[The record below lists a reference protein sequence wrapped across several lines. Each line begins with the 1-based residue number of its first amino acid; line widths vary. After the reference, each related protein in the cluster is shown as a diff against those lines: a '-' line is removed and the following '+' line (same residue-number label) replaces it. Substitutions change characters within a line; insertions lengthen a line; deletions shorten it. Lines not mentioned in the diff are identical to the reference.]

1 MTVQPQVAENQLM
14 KHAVSYLRVST
25 PRQMDTAVDIDPDG
39 NSIATQRQWAQG
51 RAAGLTAHVDREFI
65 EPGTSAQSIEKRP
78 VFRELLRYVAEHPE
92 IDYVIIYMRSRAFRN
107 FGDAVLTKRQL
118 AKLGVK
124 LISAKEDFG
133 EGYLADAMEA
143 VTDIF
148 NEMEVRRNGEDIKAK
163 LRNKALNGGTVTR
176 AKLGYLNIRAEQD
189 GRLFNSIGLDPK
201 RASLVLKAFELYATG
216 EYSIDR
222 LTVTMADL
230 GLTTRPSAR
239 WPREQP
245 VSDSKLHSMLSDPY
259 YAGWVT
265 VDGQLLPGRHDAIIS
280 QALFDRAQVV
290 LNARSARGQ
299 RDRVLSHYL
308 KGILYCDRCH
318 TTAKRTSRLIYTEAT
333 GNGGRYGYYVCRA
346 RQDGLCDLPHLP
358 VSQVENAIAAHYS
371 LLPVPDDFATA
382 VRTELEATMADQQR
396 LTRELH
402 ATLTKQLTKLE
413 AREERLIDLA
423 ADGVLTRAKIHER
436 SNAIHLERARIQA
449 QLADTG
455 DQLALGAQRLR
466 ESLDLVA
473 DPARLYRQAPD
484 DTRRQLNQT
493 FYQRFYLND
502 DNHVAVTN
510 DVLNPPFDEIQEAS
524 WVYQRQKDLALG
536 HRTSGNRLP
545 VLPTRPTNENRP
557 GHKTG
562 PVQDH
567 QTPVLADIFR
577 VSGSSKRVMV
587 ELRGFEPLAPSMRT
601 RCATGL
607 RHSPQPVPKITSPR
621 VDRRQAVPGPADRR
635 TCRNTLRPSRPGC
648 LHRPAHRPLVELL
661 LDVEAGQVHRVGD
674 PAQLHVLI
682 VDPDHRLGIGPV
694 RELLGRVVATGL
706 GQS

>member
-1 MTVQPQVAENQLM
+1 MTADSAIPMTAEAQST
-14 KHAVSYLRVST
+14 KRAVLYLRVST
-25 PRQMDTAVDIDPDG
+25 PRQMDTAVDIDADG
-39 NSIATQRQWAQG
+39 NSISTQREFSLR
-51 RAAGLTAHVDREFI
+51 RAASVQAVVDREFI
-65 EPGTSAQSIEKRP
+65 EPGNSAQTIEKRP

-201 RASLVLKAFELYATG
+201 RAPLVLKVFELYATG
-216 EYSIDR
+216 EYSIDL
-222 LTVTMADL
+222 LTTAMADL

-245 VSDSKLHSMLSDPY
+245 VSDSKLHRMLSDPY

-265 VDGQLLPGRHDAIIS
+265 VDGDLIPGRHEAIVS
-280 QALFDRAQVV
+280 QALFDRVQEV
-290 LNARSARGQ
+290 LNLRSSRGQ

-308 KGILYCDRCH
+308 KGALYCERCH
-318 TTAKRTSRLIYTEAT
+318 QAGRTSRLIYTEVN
-333 GNGGRYGYYVCRA
+333 GNGGRYGYYLCRS
-346 RQDGLCDLPHLP
+346 RQVGLCDLPHLP
-358 VSQVENAIAAHYS
+358 VAQVEEAIAARYT
-371 LLPVPDDFATA
+371 LLQVPEDFAGT
-382 VRTELEATMADQQR
+382 VRAELETTMADQQR
-396 LTRELH
+396 LTQELH
-402 ATLTKQLTKLE
+402 ANLTKQLTKLE

-423 ADGVLTRAKIHER
+423 ADGALTRAKIQQR
-436 SNAIHLERARIQA
+436 SNAIHLERARIQT
-449 QLADTG
+449 QLSDTSE
-455 DQLALGAQRLR
+455 QLALGAQRLR
-466 ESLDLVA
+466 EALDLVA
-473 DPARLYRQAPD
+473 DPARLYRRALD

-493 FYQRFYLND
+493 FYRRFYLD
-502 DNHVAVTN
+502 DDTRVTVTS
-510 DVLNPPFDEIQEAS
+510 DVLNPPFDEIQDAS
-524 WVYQRQKDLALG
+524 WVYRRQKDLALR
-536 HRTSGNRLP
+536 HRTSADQ
-545 VLPTRPTNENRP
+545 LPTKSTNENRP

-577 VSGSSKRVMV
+577 VNGSSKRVMV

-607 RHSPQPVPKITSPR
+607 RHSPQPVLKVTSP
-621 VDRRQAVPGPADRR
+621 
-635 TCRNTLRPSRPGC
+635 
-648 LHRPAHRPLVELL
+648 
-661 LDVEAGQVHRVGD
+661 
-674 PAQLHVLI
+674 
-682 VDPDHRLGIGPV
+682 GIGPC
-694 RELLGRVVATGL
+694 
-706 GQS
+706 

>member
-1 MTVQPQVAENQLM
+1 MSASPTETTSDVEPV
-14 KHAVSYLRVST
+14 KRAVLYLRVST
-25 PRQMDTAVDIDPDG
+25 TRQMDTAVDIDADG
-39 NSIATQRQWAQG
+39 NSISTQRDFTLR
-51 RAAGLTAHVDREFI
+51 RAASVQAVVDREFL
-65 EPGTSAQSIEKRP
+65 EPGNSAQTIDKRP

-189 GRLFNSIGLDPK
+189 GRLFNSIGLDAQ
-201 RASLVLKAFELYATG
+201 RAPLVLKAFELYATG
-216 EYSIDR
+216 EYTIDR
-222 LTVTMADL
+222 LTAAMADL

-265 VDGQLLPGRHDAIIS
+265 VDGQLLPGRHEAIIS

-308 KGILYCDRCH
+308 KGTLYCDRCH
-318 TTAKRTSRLIYTEAT
+318 TTAERTSRLIYTEAT
-333 GNGGRYGYYVCRA
+333 GNGGRYGYYICRS
-346 RQDGLCDLPHLP
+346 RQEGLCDLPHLP
-358 VSQVENAIAAHYS
+358 VGQVENAIAAHYD
-371 LLPVPDDFATA
+371 LLPVPEDFADA
-382 VRTELEATMADQQR
+382 VRAELETTMADQQR

-402 ATLTKQLTKLE
+402 TTLTKQLTKLE

-423 ADGVLTRAKIHER
+423 ADGVLTRAKIQQR
-436 SNAIHLERARIQA
+436 SNAIHLERARIQT
-449 QLADTG
+449 QLANTG
-455 DQLALGAQRLR
+455 NQLALGAQRLR

-473 DPARLYRQAPD
+473 DPARLYRHVPD
-484 DTRRQLNQT
+484 DTCRQLNQT

-502 DNHVAVTN
+502 DNHVAVTD
-510 DVLNPPFDEIQEAS
+510 DVLNPPFDEITDAS
-524 WVYQRQKDLALG
+524 WVYQRQKSLALG
-536 HRTSGNRLP
+536 QHCRMASSPALRTQ
-545 VLPTRPTNENRP
+545 TMNENGP
-557 GHKTG
+557 GHTTG

-567 QTPVLADIFR
+567 QTPVLADIFQ
-577 VSGSSKRVMV
+577 VNGSSKRVMV
-587 ELRGFEPLAPSMRT
+587 ELRVSGFT
-601 RCATGL
+601 T
-607 RHSPQPVPKITSPR
+607 
-621 VDRRQAVPGPADRR
+621 
-635 TCRNTLRPSRPGC
+635 
-648 LHRPAHRPLVELL
+648 
-661 LDVEAGQVHRVGD
+661 
-674 PAQLHVLI
+674 
-682 VDPDHRLGIGPV
+682 
-694 RELLGRVVATGL
+694 
-706 GQS
+706 

>member
-1 MTVQPQVAENQLM
+1 MNDNAPGMGSSGEGSGV
-14 KHAVSYLRVST
+14 KHALSYLRVST
-25 PRQMDTAVDIDPDG
+25 QRQMDTAVDIDADG
-39 NSIATQRQWAQG
+39 NSISTQREFSLR
-51 RAAGLTAHVDREFI
+51 RAASVQAVVDKEFI
-65 EPGTSAQSIEKRP
+65 EPGNSAQTIEKRP

-201 RASLVLKAFELYATG
+201 RAPLVLKAFELYATG

-222 LTVTMADL
+222 LTAAMADL

-245 VSDSKLHSMLSDPY
+245 VSDSKLHSMLSDAY

-265 VDGQLLPGRHDAIIS
+265 VDGQLLPGRHEAIVS
-280 QALFDRAQVV
+280 QALFDRVQEV

-299 RDRVLSHYL
+299 RDRILSHYL

-318 TTAKRTSRLIYTEAT
+318 TTAERTSRLIYTEAT

-358 VSQVENAIAAHYS
+358 VGQVEEAIAAHS
-371 LLPVPDDFATA
+371 TLLPVPDDFAAA
-382 VRTELEATMADQQR
+382 VRTELETTMADQQR
-396 LTRELH
+396 LTQELH
-402 ATLTKQLTKLE
+402 TTLTKQLAKLE

-436 SNAIHLERARIQA
+436 SNAIQLERARIQA

-455 DQLALGAQRLR
+455 IQLALGAQRLR

-473 DPARLYRQAPD
+473 DPARLYRRAPD

-502 DNHVAVTN
+502 DNQVAVTS
-510 DVLNPPFDEIQEAS
+510 DVLNPPFDEIQQAS

-536 HRTSGNRLP
+536 HRTSDNRLP
-545 VLPTRPTNENRP
+545 APTAMPTNENGP

-587 ELRGFEPLAPSMRT
+587 
-601 RCATGL
+601 
-607 RHSPQPVPKITSPR
+607 
-621 VDRRQAVPGPADRR
+621 
-635 TCRNTLRPSRPGC
+635 
-648 LHRPAHRPLVELL
+648 
-661 LDVEAGQVHRVGD
+661 
-674 PAQLHVLI
+674 
-682 VDPDHRLGIGPV
+682 GPV
-694 RELLGRVVATGL
+694 GLEPTTYGLKVRSSAIELEARRVPNGPDLRTTVFQIHSAIDVRGGQRPDLSWRRPVTTVSVRRPDWPTRTTPETSAACWPTQPGRGA
-706 GQS
+706 SSSARSPS